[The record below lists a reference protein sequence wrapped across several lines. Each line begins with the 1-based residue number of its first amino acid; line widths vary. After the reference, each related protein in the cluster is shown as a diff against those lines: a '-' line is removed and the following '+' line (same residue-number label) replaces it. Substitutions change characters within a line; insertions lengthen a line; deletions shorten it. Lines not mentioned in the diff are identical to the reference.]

1 MSNVKTGS
9 PSSYGFRAPKLRNK
23 TGDTDYYK
31 GQVEKT
37 QVLRQKSA
45 KVDKRAVSPERRAEI
60 ERRLIAGEPESVV
73 MLETGIRQATLDKIM
88 GDLMLNGKL
97 CK

>member
-1 MSNVKTGS
+1 MAARKTS
-9 PSSYGFRAPKLRNK
+9 YPSSYEFRTPKLRNK
-23 TGDTDYYK
+23 TGDADYYK
-31 GQVEKT
+31 AQAEKT
-37 QVLRQKSA
+37 QLRLGAAGKQ
-45 KVDKRAVSPERRAEI
+45 DKRAVSPDRRAEI

-73 MLETGIRQATLDKIM
+73 MLESGVRQAAMDKIM

>member
-1 MSNVKTGS
+1 MTRKTSS
-9 PSSYGFRAPKLRNK
+9 PGFYDFRAPKLYNK
-23 TGDTDYYK
+23 TGDADYYK
-31 GQVEKT
+31 AQIEKT
-37 QVLRQKSA
+37 QRLLGAAAGKQ
-45 KVDKRAVSPERRAEI
+45 DKRAVSPERRAEI

-73 MLETGIRQATLDKIM
+73 RRDTGVRRATLDKIV